1 LLVATGLALLPA
13 SLGAQSKVTL
23 VPSASFTSMY
33 DDNVFA
39 KAFASADQMML
50 ITPGLETTYETPA
63 TMLYAGYTFDI
74 LRSMAHPTLSTLNSR
89 RHATLDTRF
98 QMSPRF
104 TFGFGGHYD
113 RTDSASEF
121 QRFTGLLLDRV
132 QAERVEAGPSFSYK
146 VSPRVIFSGLYNF
159 INEAVDGSV
168 GGSEQVARLGVT
180 RQTTPRSTV
189 GFSVLG
195 RRFMSASEAIV
206 PSGLPTATVRGDIY
220 TFHDGYTVAH
230 GGTFSSLAPLVAW
243 TWEVAPATRI
253 TVHAGPRY
261 STSSNSVVPEV
272 AAGFGRK
279 AANIVNYGFDYWRGE
294 SIILGVLG
302 PAEVNSG
309 TGRFSV
315 PIRPNFEI
323 GAAGGAF
330 DSRTLSQGQVR
341 VYHGEVVGSWTLRA
355 PVTLAVSYGTDFQ
368 QGDVRSNL
376 LVDKKIVRHVLLVRV
391 TAAPRL
397 SKMFKPDDP
406 LQPIGVPTN
415 GVK

>member
-1 LLVATGLALLPA
+1 
-13 SLGAQSKVTL
+13 
-23 VPSASFTSMY
+23 
-33 DDNVFA
+33 
-39 KAFASADQMML
+39 
-50 ITPGLETTYETPA
+50 
-63 TMLYAGYTFDI
+63 MLYGSYTFDI

-89 RHATLDTRF
+89 RHATAETRF
-98 QMSPRF
+98 QLTQRF
-104 TFGFGGHYD
+104 TFGFGGRYD

-132 QAERVEAGPSFSYK
+132 QAERLEGGPSFSYK
-146 VSPRVIFSGLYNF
+146 ASPRVTFSGLYNW

-180 RQTTPRSTV
+180 RQATPRSTV
-189 GFSVLG
+189 GLSVLG
-195 RRFMSASEAIV
+195 RRFVSPSEAIV
-206 PSGLPTATVRGDIY
+206 PSGLPTATVRGDVY
-220 TFHDGYTVAH
+220 TFHDGYTVAK
-230 GGTFSSLAPLVAW
+230 GGTFSSIAPLIAW

-261 STSSNSVVPEV
+261 STSANSVVPEV

-279 AANIVNYGFDYWRGE
+279 AANIVNYSFDYWRGE

-309 TGRFSV
+309 TAHFSV

-341 VYHGEVVGSWTLRA
+341 VYHAEVVGSWTLRA
-355 PVTLAVSYGTDFQ
+355 PLTIAVSYGTDVQ

-376 LVDKKIVRHVLLVRV
+376 LVDKEIVRHVLLLKV

-406 LQPIGVPTN
+406 LQPIGVPTK